1 MFSPFQSLVY
11 ADPRLLDLE
20 AKNETSTGNGNCQ
33 VVIISHHLLD
43 PTRAHTHNSIT
54 LKPRLLKVQS
64 KQEQEQM
71 LLLLLV
77 FCAHAYQASFVT
89 KQFHK
94 MTNLLTTTRTEQSFA
109 CLQTKTSKVA
119 QQKLLYQ
126 SMIISFRN
134 LEIKPQW
141 QDSTKSKLHVT
152 QSSCYESRANGLL
165 RALK

>member
-64 KQEQEQM
+64 K
-71 LLLLLV
+71 
-77 FCAHAYQASFVT
+77 
-89 KQFHK
+89 
-94 MTNLLTTTRTEQSFA
+94 
-109 CLQTKTSKVA
+109 
-119 QQKLLYQ
+119 
-126 SMIISFRN
+126 
-134 LEIKPQW
+134 
-141 QDSTKSKLHVT
+141 
-152 QSSCYESRANGLL
+152 
-165 RALK
+165 